1 MLLHSLDH
9 TKLQWPAQLLGRTA
23 AAASQIWTTSRFV
36 AVLSSLPHPV
46 QAGVALLPT
55 PRTSCRG
62 LLLPGDVTT
71 VPGHSQGMT
80 HAAAGWLP
88 ALLQVPW
95 ARSRCTVQ
103 GPAGSQQQ
111 GSTYLLL
118 HALLNQ
124 HWWPSTPRRCS
135 APCPGSRCGNRCRKQ

>member
-9 TKLQWPAQLLGRTA
+9 PKLQWPAQLLGRIA
-23 AAASQIWTTSRFV
+23 AAAPQAWTTSQFV
-36 AVLSSLPHPV
+36 AVLSSGRSCSAPHSQDKLQRCAPPWGRDHCPWP
-46 QAGVALLPT
+46 QPGNE
-55 PRTSCRG
+55 TSCCWVA
-62 LLLPGDVTT
+62 P
-71 VPGHSQGMT
+71 S
-80 HAAAGWLP
+80 P
-88 ALLQVPW
+88 AKVPW